1 MGMKPIGP
9 TRKAMIV
16 RAMLAIIGAHRMV
29 RRERDGIPLLG
40 MSLLSRM
47 VAKTPFRRAVVV
59 EAAPHRVPLQALRQ
73 VHPRV
78 RRQAPSS
85 VLRRLRRRR
94 RMTLARMG
102 ASGPRLRFLR

>member
-59 EAAPHRVPLQALRQ
+59 EAAPHRVPLQARLQ
-73 VHPRV
+73 FPP
-78 RRQAPSS
+78 Q
-85 VLRRLRRRR
+85 VLRRSRRRR

-102 ASGPRLRFLR
+102 ASGVRLLFLRY